1 MNAIMDL
8 TARAT
13 SFITAIQTTL
23 LKGAITSGE
32 KNQSISILTLSATDL
47 QAALMGYAARED
59 AEQAGN
65 PGTAVVNQGSKKPEH
80 DIDSNQYPKKEEDSF
95 SVKAIELIWISKKKV
110 DQKIMADLSLTYAVH
125 LSGNLVDWLNAN
137 REHGIAEL
145 QHINGNYP
153 TPFMW
158 REAISKILYA
168 FPEER
173 VALAKALQYLP
184 MQVVLALRA
193 GSFSAYRQR
202 ILQCWNMEETQQ
214 SALLDNEEIKW
225 LDQFIVAA
233 ETKVAPETLLTSTTE
248 LYNWLIKSLAPLSFE
263 QIFDMELQEI
273 QLNRDR
279 RISEEQV
286 AKPYNASQAT
296 PKPIAA
302 ANDPFE
308 RAGQMDGLTALAFS
322 GGGIRSATFNL
333 GILQSLAKRNLI
345 KKFDYLSTVSGGG
358 YIGSWLAAWIKRD
371 GSVVKVTNRL
381 CPGLSP
387 NPAGEELRPIKW
399 LRMFSNYFS
408 PNASIMSADAWT
420 VGVTWVRNT
429 LLNQI
434 ILFLSLLAVLFMGNL
449 LFIAW
454 SDIVNQTIS
463 STNRQVFLYS
473 LATLVPVSL
482 LAGLGMHAYHSQ
494 GIRWLKIRK
503 QDTVVMSKV
512 LLFIAF
518 TGAYIISAWLSSKWY
533 HQNIQCLSYKQKFI
547 ALLPAA
553 LVNFGALMIVAI
565 LGKYVN
571 CIQDLLMVSNI
582 QLKKTIAWVML
593 VVTAALTALLSL
605 IAMAGAW
612 ALLQKLNEATGVY
625 VIKYCM
631 QIKFILGFPLVL
643 EVFSVTLV
651 ARMAL
656 LGRYFPDERREW
668 WGRMG
673 AFIHRTSF
681 LWLLI
686 ASAALLGKD
695 FIVYIFTKSPLAST
709 AVTGGWMAMI
719 LSAVKAAFS
728 GKVSGDKKPKSTGI
742 SLINILALLG
752 PYLFAIG
759 LLIFLPGLITPIYN
773 LVHYKI
779 FQNTA
784 APTDNLNEFYIICI
798 IAFCFLTSLLL
809 SMQVGVNEFSMHH
822 FYRNRLVRAY
832 LGATRRATDRQKSSN
847 PFTGFDM
854 RDDEKLANM
863 KNKYGYYG
871 PYLILNAALNASQ
884 VTELDRQDRKAES
897 FIFTPF
903 HCGFDFSM
911 LKAAADSKKKTY
923 DYAYRQTKD
932 YAFNDGG
939 PTIGTAMA
947 ISGAAVNPNQGYHS
961 SSATAFLLTVFNVQ
975 MGWWMGNPRKSTW
988 QRSEPRFGLGYIF
1001 NNLVGKTNTQSDY
1014 VALSDGGHFDNMG
1027 LYELIRR
1034 RCAYIVLCDGEQDG
1048 EFTCEGFANAIRKC
1062 RIDFG
1067 ADISIDISGIVTRKD
1082 GRFSAVN
1089 YAVGDIWYAGI
1100 SKPGKILY
1108 IKSSIVEKD
1117 LPVDVLEYAKKN
1129 DSFPHQTTADQFFD
1143 EEQFESYRK
1152 LGMWIGDQAF
1162 NDQVLKQ
1169 LHLL

>member
-23 LKGAITSGE
+23 LNGAIGSGE
-32 KNQSISILTLSATDL
+32 KNQSISILTLAAADL
-47 QAALMGYAARED
+47 QAALLQYAAKED
-59 AEQAGN
+59 AAQASSSAVPGRQDSKTAEQD
-65 PGTAVVNQGSKKPEH
+65 TDTTLLYQ
-80 DIDSNQYPKKEEDSF
+80 KEEDGF
-95 SVKAIELIWISKKKV
+95 SVKAIELVWISQKKV
-110 DQKIMADLSLTYAVH
+110 DQKMMADLSLTYAVY

-137 REHGIAEL
+137 REQGIRHL
-145 QHINGNYP
+145 QEVNGSYP

-184 MQVVLALRA
+184 LQVVLALKA
-193 GSFSAYRQR
+193 GNLDAYHQR
-202 ILQCWNMEETQQ
+202 ILQCWHMEETQQ
-214 SALLDNEEIKW
+214 SALLNNEEMKW
-225 LDQFIVAA
+225 IEQFTSTIA
-233 ETKVAPETLLTSTTE
+233 TRIAPETLLLNTNE
-248 LYNWLIKSLAPLSFE
+248 LYNWLIKSMAPLSFE
-263 QIFDMELQEI
+263 QVFDMELKEI

-279 RISEEQV
+279 RISEVQV
-286 AKPYNASQAT
+286 AKPHNAADTASKPAAT
-296 PKPIAA
+296 

-308 RAGQMDGLTALAFS
+308 RAREMDGLIALAFS

-434 ILFLSLLAVLFMGNL
+434 IIFLSLLAVLFMGNL
-449 LFIAW
+449 LFIGW
-454 SDIVNQTIS
+454 SDIVNQTIH
-463 STNRQVFLYS
+463 STNLQVFLYS

-482 LAGLGMHAYHSQ
+482 LAGFGMHAYHSQ

-503 QDTVVMSKV
+503 QDTVIMSKI

-518 TGAYIISAWLSSKWY
+518 AGAYIISAWLSAVWF
-533 HQNIQCLSYKQKFI
+533 HQDTECLSYASKFN

-553 LVNFGALMIVAI
+553 LVNFGALMLVAV
-565 LGKYVN
+565 LGKYAN
-571 CIQDLLMVSNI
+571 CIQDLLMVQPI
-582 QLKKTIAWVML
+582 LFKKILTWIML
-593 VVTAALTALLSL
+593 VFTAALTALLSL

-612 ALLQKLNEATGVY
+612 ALLQKLNAATNPY
-625 VIKYCM
+625 VVRYCM
-631 QIKFILGFPLVL
+631 EIKFILGFPLVL

-651 ARMAL
+651 ARMAF

-695 FIVYIFTKSPLAST
+695 FIFYVFTKSPLAST

-728 GKVSGDKKPKSTGI
+728 GKVSGDKKSASTGI

-752 PYLFAIG
+752 PYLFALG
-759 LLIFLPGLITPIYN
+759 LLIFLPAFIKPVYH

-779 FQNTA
+779 FLNTE

-798 IAFCFLTSLLL
+798 IAFCFLSSLLL

-871 PYLILNAALNASQ
+871 PYLLLNAALNASQ

-897 FIFTPF
+897 FVFTPF

-911 LKAAADSKKKTY
+911 LKAAADAKKKTY

-961 SSATAFLLTVFNVQ
+961 SAATAFLLTVFNVQ

-1034 RCAYIVLCDGEQDG
+1034 RCAYIILCDGEQDG

-1067 ADISIDISGIVTRKD
+1067 ADIDINISDIVTRKD
-1082 GRFSAVN
+1082 GRFSTKSFAL
-1089 YAVGDIWYAGI
+1089 GDIWYAGI
-1100 SKPGKILY
+1100 DKPGKILY

-1129 DSFPHQTTADQFFD
+1129 ESFPHQTTADQFFN

-1162 NDQVLKQ
+1162 NDTVLKQ
-1169 LHLL
+1169 LNLL